1 MNISVI
7 IPTLNAGRL
16 IGQLLSGLLS
26 QDLRPGEII
35 VIDSSSQDNTVDIAK
50 KTGVSTL
57 VIPRSTFN
65 HSKTRNQAALTAAG
79 DTLVFMTQDA
89 IPVNNSLLRE
99 LTAPLQEPDIA
110 ATYARQIPRPDAPLL
125 EVFTRYFNYPEKGS
139 VKSLNDLKQ
148 LGIKTFFS
156 SNVCSSMKRELFIKA
171 GMFPES
177 VRANEDMV
185 ITAKY
190 IINGYKVA
198 YVPEAMVIHSHNY
211 SLLRQYRRYYNIGS
225 SIRENRWILDYAHAE
240 GEGMKFIQEQIQFV
254 VKKHKF
260 HLIPYIF
267 FESLAKFLGFRMGL
281 VTG

>member
-1 MNISVI
+1 
-7 IPTLNAGRL
+7 
-16 IGQLLSGLLS
+16 
-26 QDLRPGEII
+26 
-35 VIDSSSQDNTVDIAK
+35 
-50 KTGVSTL
+50 
-57 VIPRSTFN
+57 
-65 HSKTRNQAALTAAG
+65 
-79 DTLVFMTQDA
+79 
-89 IPVNNSLLRE
+89 
-99 LTAPLQEPDIA
+99 
-110 ATYARQIPRPDAPLL
+110 
-125 EVFTRYFNYPEKGS
+125 
-139 VKSLNDLKQ
+139 
-148 LGIKTFFS
+148 
-156 SNVCSSMKRELFIKA
+156 MKRELFIKA